1 MTNLENTRYL
11 SLILKV
17 TGIIFIASAIV
28 DFITLS
34 IPIKLSDSVWQ
45 VEFVN
50 NVVDRGIVPLL
61 GMLLILFG
69 YWLDTVV
76 VELHQTPSK
85 KKKKSFNW
93 KLFVYS
99 LGAIVGVCYLLLI
112 PIHIININ
120 EIRRLS
126 LAQINLYAQQSETQ
140 IKSQQEQIQELIDD
154 PQAAEKLQKS
164 LAAINEISTSG
175 RRLSPVQQEKL
186 VQEKQ
191 RLITL
196 QGYLDE
202 PDGLEKEIN
211 KLQTQL
217 DSEKLKRVTQATLES
232 FKQTVRISF
241 NALCLA
247 ITYSLLGWLGLKNT
261 LKGKPKTRTSVQ

>member
-11 SLILKV
+11 SLILKA
-17 TGIIFIASAIV
+17 TGIIFIASSIV
-28 DFITLS
+28 DFITLA

-45 VEFVN
+45 IEFVT

-61 GMLLILFG
+61 GMLLILIG
-69 YWLDTVV
+69 YWFDTVV
-76 VELHQTPSK
+76 IEQTPGKNK
-85 KKKKSFNW
+85 KKGFNW
-93 KLFVYS
+93 KLPIYT
-99 LGAIVGVCYLLLI
+99 LAAIMGICYLLII

-120 EIRRLS
+120 EIRRIA
-126 LAQINLYAQQSETQ
+126 LAQINQQAQQSETQ

-164 LAAINEISTSG
+164 LAAINELSTSG
-175 RRLSPVQQEKL
+175 RRLSPAQQERL

-191 RLITL
+191 KLITL

-211 KLQTQL
+211 KLQSQL
-217 DSEKLKRVTQATLES
+217 DNEKLKRVTQATLES
-232 FKQTVRISF
+232 FKQSTRISF

-247 ITYSLLGWLGLKNT
+247 IAYSILGWLGLKNT
-261 LKGKPKTRTSVQ
+261 LKAKPKTRPSVL